1 MTSLDTLHFAFTGQ
15 LMRSGRLWRQISQ
28 AAITSY
34 GVSAAAAAPLLFI
47 ARLGGGVRQVTL
59 AEYVGVEGASLVR
72 PIDQLCEAGLAR
84 REVDPTDRRANA
96 LWLTDAGNALAQQL
110 EQALKQ
116 VRAKVFAGLTPE
128 DFEGALRVF
137 DALSH
142 AAETESPDISAFA
155 SAVDA
160 DAAQ

>member
-110 EQALKQ
+110 
-116 VRAKVFAGLTPE
+116 TPE